1 MSRDMRD
8 LSPGTYVL
16 RPDTPAGFWV
26 RAFPKGQSRGRGFG
40 RYARP
45 SGSIRVGLVILSG
58 VVAPPDRWAQWLT
71 ERRDGSAELQRRLSL
86 QQLTPI
92 RDRVLGE
99 AGPLDG
105 MTVLDVGCGDGLI
118 ALAALERVGPT
129 GRVIFADVSLE
140 LLELAERS
148 VRDRGLASRARFVQ
162 ARAEDLA
169 AVPDESVDVVTTRSV
184 LIYVADKPAA
194 FAAMHRVLRPGGH
207 VSLFEPINRLMYPEP
222 DDRLWGY
229 DISPVIELA
238 DRVKRTFRQLSDP
251 ATSSMHDFDDRDLFR
266 YAIEAGFPE
275 VHLTLKLDIA
285 PGAIRAASFDT
296 FLDVAPNPLA
306 PTLRETIHQAL
317 DEHERDQLLDHL
329 RDAFT
334 STQPTQLW
342 AGAYLAA
349 RRATRP
355 SPSGA

>member
-1 MSRDMRD
+1 
-8 LSPGTYVL
+8 
-16 RPDTPAGFWV
+16 
-26 RAFPKGQSRGRGFG
+26 
-40 RYARP
+40 
-45 SGSIRVGLVILSG
+45 
-58 VVAPPDRWAQWLT
+58 
-71 ERRDGSAELQRRLSL
+71 
-86 QQLTPI
+86 
-92 RDRVLGE
+92 
-99 AGPLDG
+99 

-118 ALAALERVGPT
+118 ALGALERVGST
-129 GRVIFADVSLE
+129 GRVIFADVSPD
-140 LLELAERS
+140 LLERAERS
-148 VRDRGLASRARFVQ
+148 VRERGLASRARFVQ

-169 AVPDESVDVVTTRSV
+169 VVPDESVDVVTTRSV

-194 FAAMHRVLRPGGH
+194 LAAIHRVIRPGGR
-207 VSLFEPINRLMYPEP
+207 VSFFEPINKLMYPEP

-238 DRVKRTFRQLSDP
+238 DRVKREFRQLSDP

-275 VHLTLKLDIA
+275 VHLTLELDIA
-285 PGAIRAASFDT
+285 PGAMRATGFDS
-296 FLDVAPNPLA
+296 FLDGAPNPLA
-306 PTLRETIHQAL
+306 PTLRETIHHAL

-349 RRATRP
+349 RRGPGPPAQGDVAPVHRRAESETGL
-355 SPSGA
+355 SL